1 MNHIFKSLIVTL
13 MLAGTAADADSW
25 DDIQSK
31 KVVRV
36 AIDPSAPP
44 YSAMDPNSQFAGFEV
59 DVARRLA
66 EDWGVELQIVPSTPA
81 NRIPY
86 LITGQADVVISTLSI
101 TDARKEVIDFSRPY
115 SGIQI
120 AVNSAASADIDAL
133 EDLVGKPVAVVRGST
148 NDDVITAEAL
158 PGTNIIRFE
167 DDATAITAMLS
178 GQAEAYV
185 TAPALIT
192 SIQEKNPSLDMEPR
206 IVLRT
211 NLTGIG
217 LRKGEDA
224 LRTQLDEWVAAR
236 VEDGFLPDLYKQRFN
251 LDLPNAVTN
260 AN

>member
-1 MNHIFKSLIVTL
+1 MNKLFKPLVLAL
-13 MLAGTAADADSW
+13 MLAGTAASADNW
-25 DDIQSK
+25 DDIQAK

-44 YSAMDPNSQFAGFEV
+44 YSAMDPDGKYAGFEV
-59 DVARRLA
+59 EVARRLA
-66 EDWGVELQIVPSTPA
+66 DDWGVELQIVPSTPA

-120 AVNSAASADIDAL
+120 AVNAAETANIDAL
-133 EDLVGKPVAVVRGST
+133 DDLVGKPVAVVRGST
-148 NDDVITAEAL
+148 NDDVISAEAL

-178 GQAEAYV
+178 GQAQAYV

-192 SIQEKNPSLDMEPR
+192 SIKEKNPSLHMEPR

-224 LRTQLDEWVAAR
+224 LRAQLDEWVAAR
-236 VEDGFLPDLYKQRFN
+236 LKDRFLPDLYKKAFD
-251 LDLPNAVTN
+251 LDLPEAVLN
-260 AN
+260 PS